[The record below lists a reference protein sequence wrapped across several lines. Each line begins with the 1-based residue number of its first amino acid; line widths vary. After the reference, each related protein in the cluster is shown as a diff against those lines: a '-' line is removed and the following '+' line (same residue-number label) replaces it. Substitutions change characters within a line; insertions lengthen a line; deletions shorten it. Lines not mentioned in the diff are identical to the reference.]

1 MLQIRAGVEKHGHA
15 QRVSHVIEILDEAYR
30 LAKTPAKPPAKP

>member
-1 MLQIRAGVEKHGHA
+1 MRAGVEMHGHG

-30 LAKTPAKPPAKP
+30 AVGQVSDLP